1 MFLSKMKKR
10 IVALEKENEELKIK
24 CAEMRKMN
32 YNLVNPKRDAK
43 GRYVK
48 S

>member
-10 IVALEKENEELKIK
+10 IAELEKQNEELKVK

-32 YNLVNPKRDAK
+32 YNLLNPKRDAK
-43 GRYVK
+43 GRFVK